1 MSYEQTS
8 HGHRG
13 RQYIL
18 KLIFGL
24 GLLAVVLLFVDVH
37 HMVAVLGTSNPWYL
51 VGIIVLVHFD
61 RTLMAYKWKQLLLPV
76 DIKIPFFPLFR
87 IYSVAPLWGALLPSS
102 IGADAFRLY
111 SLSRYKVDLK
121 AVAASMIVER
131 TIAFAAVLLLATCS
145 LVLMSRLL
153 KDSWFHLIGVW
164 SALGSAILVNTA
176 VMGVIHPES
185 RRYIARLVTPLR
197 HYPLIGKLYRVYVL
211 CCEYRRH
218 LRTLIVVSAWTFFEQ
233 MMPILANVLVV
244 LSLDINVSIAALL
257 AMTPLIVLAGRLP
270 ISLDGLGVKEGLYL
284 VLLGWVG
291 VSASEAFL
299 LSTIGRVLPLLACL
313 PWGSITCFGDVRT
326 GASKIRPT
334 LFGQDPGTVW
344 YEHCTGKTA

>member
-1 MSYEQTS
+1 MPAKQSS
-8 HGHRG
+8 HVDRRWQH
-13 RQYIL
+13 IL
-18 KLIFGL
+18 KLVFGL

-51 VGIIVLVHFD
+51 VGVIVLVHFD
-61 RTLMAYKWKQLLLPV
+61 RALMAYKWKQLLLPV
-76 DIKIPFFPLFR
+76 DIKISFFLLFR
-87 IYSVAPLWGALLPSS
+87 IYSVAPLCGALLPST

-153 KDSWFHLIGVW
+153 KDSWFHLVGVW
-164 SALGSAILVNTA
+164 SALGSAILVSTA

-185 RRYIARLVTPLR
+185 RQYIARLVTPLR
-197 HYPLIGKLYRVYVL
+197 NYPLIGKLYHVYVL

-218 LRTLIVVSAWTFFEQ
+218 LRTLIVVSAWTFLEQ
-233 MMPILANVLVV
+233 MMPIFATALVV
-244 LSLDINVSIAALL
+244 LSLHIDVSIAELL
-257 AMTPLIVLAGRLP
+257 AIIPLIVLAVRLP
-270 ISLDGLGVKEGLYL
+270 ISLDGLGVKDGLYL

-313 PWGSITCFGDVRT
+313 PWGIHYMLRGR
-326 GASKIRPT
+326 
-334 LFGQDPGTVW
+334 
-344 YEHCTGKTA
+344 